1 MWVQP
6 QEHKII
12 GACLADAR
20 RRANLTQQELAKR
33 LDKPQSFVSNYERGQ
48 RRIDVLELLRIM
60 DALDGD
66 PYRVLSDVQSKSE
79 TVKKRRR

>member
-6 QEHKII
+6 QEHKIV

-33 LDKPQSFVSNYERGQ
+33 LGKPQSFVSDYERGQ
-48 RRIDVLELLRIM
+48 RRLDLMEFLFIAR
-60 DALDGD
+60 ALKGG
-66 PYRVLSDVQSKSE
+66 PQEIFRAILHAFPGS
-79 TVKKRRR
+79 